1 MAKKIKKYKVG
12 TDSETYA
19 ISMVEMPAIEEDF
32 VALAKQKEQQVF
44 LQSDE
49 KHMVYGAVLVPDK
62 DIYRNDGEK
71 EYYITFT
78 KESIERMSQDFMKEY
93 RQHEVTLDH
102 EDIANEVCVVE
113 SWIKSDLYKDKS
125 VALGLNEQLPIGTWF
140 AGMKVNNIET
150 WERIKNGELKGFSVE
165 SMISLEEFSK
175 NDNNMIE
182 TNDEMFWSKL
192 KNVMKEIFTSNK
204 SEADIE
210 TSEGWQITPESAL
223 KELEKFEIREDWQ
236 KPYPLSALTDPQNIE
251 LANASGFT
259 SMESYL
265 DEVYT
270 IKAEFEEQGEQ
281 AAEPQPTEEAPK
293 VEEPAVEEPKPQE
306 EEPKVEEKPQE
317 PNPQIEE
324 LIKSLK
330 DEINALKEMNT
341 SLNDKVK
348 EMSKEP
354 SAKPVN
360 TNAKPNTADT
370 YSAWRETMRSMIG

>member
-1 MAKKIKKYKVG
+1 MAKKIKKYMVG

-32 VALAKQKEQQVF
+32 VALAKQEEQQVF

-204 SEADIE
+204 SEEDIE
-210 TSEGWQITPESAL
+210 PVSM
-223 KELEKFEIREDWQ
+223 ED
-236 KPYPLSALTDPQNIE
+236 
-251 LANASGFT
+251 LAANSGFT
-259 SMESYL
+259 NVEDYQN
-265 DEVYT
+265 EVEA